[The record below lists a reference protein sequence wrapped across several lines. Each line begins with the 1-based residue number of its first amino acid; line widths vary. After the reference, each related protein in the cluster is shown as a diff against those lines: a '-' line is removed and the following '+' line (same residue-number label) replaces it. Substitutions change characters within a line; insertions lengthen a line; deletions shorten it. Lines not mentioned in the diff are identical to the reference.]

1 MGRFITAVAV
11 GAGLI
16 AFAATAQAQLI
27 TEKVLS
33 ADMALEAGT
42 AAMAAC
48 RAIGQGQ
55 IMVVVIDNHATV
67 LFSWIGDHGN
77 VKTYNTI
84 PFRKAYAAL
93 NGTPSGV
100 RGAAA
105 AKEPQGYAHMIQQN
119 PMNTGS
125 AGGVPIKVGN
135 ETIAAIGV
143 GGSNGE
149 ENDDKCAKAGVAK
162 IQDRLH

>member
-1 MGRFITAVAV
+1 MNRLVA
-11 GAGLI
+11 
-16 AFAATAQAQLI
+16 AFAAGLGLSAFAGVAEAQLLS
-27 TEKVLS
+27 EKVLS

-42 AAMAAC
+42 AAMAAS
-48 RAIGQGQ
+48 RAVGQGQ
-55 IMVVVIDNHATV
+55 IMVVVIDEHATV

-93 NGTPSGV
+93 NGTPSGE

-119 PMNTGS
+119 P
-125 AGGVPIKVGN
+125 
-135 ETIAAIGV
+135 
-143 GGSNGE
+143 
-149 ENDDKCAKAGVAK
+149 EN
-162 IQDRLH
+162 